1 VSIVEPGCGEPG
13 STIELG
19 TGGPGGTTEIVVNDP
34 EGPVGPRGLRGPRLV
49 LVVAGVAALS
59 LGVGLLA
66 GRFVVSPAQA
76 AAEAA
81 PPVAGPVT
89 APVAKRVLSNDV
101 VLRADAVYDDAVSVR
116 LETGEISGPAV
127 VTGQVP
133 AVGARLDPASVM
145 LEIAGRPVIVLPGD
159 LPVYRTL
166 RAGTSGPDVLQLKA
180 ALGALGIDAGDASSD
195 VYDAAT
201 AAGVDALYAKVGYAS
216 PEAGE
221 EAESA
226 LKSAREAVRAAEAS
240 VRDAQAQ
247 VVEAGKGAD
256 DLQNLAADNDVRA
269 AERAL
274 AQAQATA
281 QQQEAARQA
290 AATAGDPAPQDEPV
304 DVAGAQDQLTLA
316 RANRAALDARPDT
329 SAQQGQV
336 TAAQQALTDARDE
349 LKGAQERTLTAL
361 PASEVVFVG
370 GLPRRVDEV
379 LVERGGLVSGPVLS
393 ISGATLVLQAG
404 VSGSDAQLLK
414 AGAVGT
420 LELPDGTPAQA
431 TVVSVGD
438 DAPHGDA
445 EKKDDSGETK
455 SGKRVPVRLE
465 PQGLAPEQVEA
476 LRGQNV
482 KVTVSVGAT
491 DGEVLTVPLA
501 ALTAGSGGE
510 SRVEVQRGTGQ
521 ETELV
526 TVTTGLAAK
535 GYVEI
540 ASAEGTLAVGDK
552 VVVGK

>member
-1 VSIVEPGCGEPG
+1 MSIIEPRSGEPDA
-13 STIELG
+13 
-19 TGGPGGTTEIVVNDP
+19 GGEHGDTAEIVVTELDEP
-34 EGPVGPRGLRGPRLV
+34 AAGPRGLRGPRLV
-49 LVVAGVAALS
+49 LVVAGVAVLS
-59 LGVGLLA
+59 LAAGLLA

-76 AAEAA
+76 AAQAA

-116 LETGEISGPAV
+116 LETAEISGPAV

-133 AVGARLDPASVM
+133 QVGAQLDAGSVM

-159 LPVYRTL
+159 LPVYRSL

-180 ALGALGIDAGDASSD
+180 ALGALGIGAGDASND

-201 AAGVDALYAKVGYAS
+201 AAGVDALYAKAGYAG
-216 PEAGE
+216 PESGE
-221 EAESA
+221 EAEEA
-226 LKSAREAVRAAEAS
+226 LKSAREAVRAAEAG

-247 VVEAGKGAD
+247 VAQAAKGAD
-256 DLQNLAADNDVRA
+256 DLQKLAADNDVRA

-281 QQQEAARQA
+281 QQQEAARA
-290 AATAGDPAPQDEPV
+290 AAAAAGEPAPEEEPV
-304 DVAGAQDQLTLA
+304 DVASLEDQLTLA
-316 RANRAALDARPDT
+316 RANRAALDVRPDT
-329 SAQQGQV
+329 SAEQGQV
-336 TAAQQALTDARDE
+336 TAAQQALTDARAE
-349 LKGAQERTLTAL
+349 LQDAQERTLTAL
-361 PASEVVFVG
+361 PASEVVYVSA
-370 GLPRRVDEV
+370 LPRRVDEV
-379 LVERGGLVSGPVLS
+379 LVERGGLVSGPVAS

-404 VSGSDAQLLK
+404 VSGSDAKLLK

-420 LELPDGTPAQA
+420 LELPDGTTAQA
-431 TVVSVGD
+431 TVASVGD
-438 DAPHGDA
+438 DAAQADTSG

-455 SGKRVPVRLE
+455 SAKRVPVRLE
-465 PQGLAPEQVEA
+465 PQDLTPEQVEA

-510 SRVEVQRGTGQ
+510 SRVEVQRGTGT

-526 TVTTGLAAK
+526 TVTTGLAAQ

-540 ASAEGTLAVGDK
+540 ASADGSLDVGDK
-552 VVVGK
+552 VVVGE